1 MHKNDMSIHA
11 ALSLNIVSRVR
22 RVDYINQHFKEK
34 QQKMKC
40 RKERKEEKEH
50 EEQIKTGKNTKVL
63 LVNKLDH

>member
-34 QQKMKC
+34 LQKMKC
-40 RKERKEEKEH
+40 RKKRKEEEKH

-63 LVNKLDH
+63 LVVL